1 MTLFSLAVPGSAVV
15 PRQAGPD
22 VFLQV
27 PDPNTGTN
35 VPWTDLTGLRRPWET
50 WFVGREGKIVDFHFP
65 FTTPITFG
73 DSAPPVKMRI
83 QSVVVTFSMVSS
95 LVLVDR
101 IRVFDRLS
109 NIFDTAPAF
118 GLLGL
123 TSPTV
128 FRNSGVLGR
137 NLHGINGLPV
147 SKSIGVTVTV
157 NFGSGVGAGGRI
169 EFTGAGIH
177 LTN

>member
-1 MTLFSLAVPGSAVV
+1 
-15 PRQAGPD
+15 
-22 VFLQV
+22 
-27 PDPNTGTN
+27 
-35 VPWTDLTGLRRPWET
+35 
-50 WFVGREGKIVDFHFP
+50 
-65 FTTPITFG
+65 
-73 DSAPPVKMRI
+73 
-83 QSVVVTFSMVSS
+83 MVSS

-169 EFTGAGIH
+169 EFTGAGIQ